1 MQKLTILIGA
11 FLLLPF
17 TAKAGNKDFTTMK
30 SWETEDAPDS
40 LKAMV
45 GTPPTV
51 NPADTQYVWDK
62 DLNEVVVTGQGGGV
76 SKRRL
81 SSNVTKLSSADLGK
95 LPIGRIDQMLQN
107 AVPNMQITLTN
118 GQPGTTSIIK
128 SRGLSSAFTNSTPII
143 YVDGVRVDNLNT
155 GSALFNVMNNA
166 YGDINGQTAA
176 SSAIGDIPME
186 NIDHI
191 EYVPGGA
198 ATTLYGSDAANG
210 VIQIFTKNH
219 GEGRFSASVTAQMGI
234 DVANAQFYHFDR
246 TKDLLHQTGFLQR
259 YGLSLSGGTE
269 RMGYSLGAS
278 MSQNTGTLIH
288 DGNEQKKY
296 DLRFGTSIRMN
307 SMLKYTNS
315 FGLVAE
321 EYRRNRNG
329 NQGYYTGL
337 WFAEGSAA
345 ANFTYNAQD
354 GTQRNFP
361 ADIDAADS
369 YTYQKMK
376 EFVSEAEAMQDH
388 KEEVKRFQTSQQ
400 IEFTPIQNLT
410 FHATLGLDYR
420 YNTDKLVE
428 TNRYLIHTQMK
439 PAGTTDAGSVGNY
452 DRNYYGIT
460 GELNGQWKYYHDDLL
475 SNILTAGFQYFSTHD
490 HQSLYKGQNVRDGAR
505 IMTGAGT
512 IYADEWL
519 SYLHSYGLYVQDNFG
534 WRNRYFLDLGLRV
547 DYNTAF
553 GDDVAWQA
561 YPKVGLSYILSD
573 EPWMRPLTEEGWVNT
588 LKLMANYG
596 VAGSYPPPFEY
607 QRTIDVSPYLDKQAN
622 TFGKRGN
629 PNLGPERKH
638 SYEVGLQGT
647 FLHNVVNIGL
657 TYYQAITHDALF
669 NVPTLPSSGESS
681 SYLANIGK
689 IRNRGIEVALGLNL
703 INTKDWGLT
712 LRTSLNTN
720 ANKVLS
726 TGGVVPF
733 AIGGFSSRTIV
744 TVVEEGK
751 PVGFLRGTA
760 TKLNDDNTVAEV
772 LYNQDL
778 GRTTPSLF
786 GNFSLAARWQ
796 KLGLTITGDYQTG
809 AYVHS
814 FDRQFRFAKGIADDA
829 IPAAALNGTTQAKS
843 WLNFT
848 NFFVEK
854 ADFLKI
860 RNIGLDYPFQFKKGV
875 VRELNLALNIYNP
888 LSWTSSSVDPEA
900 VLSGA
905 RTQGAVATGGLSY
918 SSYSLPRQYVLTAKV
933 SF

>member
-1 MQKLTILIGA
+1 MVLSA
-11 FLLLPF
+11 VFLLLPLGGR
-17 TAKAGNKDFTTMK
+17 ADD
-30 SWETEDAPDS
+30 ETVQVFD
-40 LKAMV
+40 
-45 GTPPTV
+45 
-51 NPADTQYVWDK
+51 NPVDTSYVWNKNLD
-62 DLNEVVVTGQGGGV
+62 EVVVTGQGGAV

-81 SSNVTKLSSADLGK
+81 SSNVTKLMAADLEK
-95 LPIGRIDQMLQN
+95 LPTGRIDQMLQN

-118 GQPGTTSIIK
+118 GQPGTTSMIK
-128 SRGLSSAFTNSTPII
+128 SRGLSSAFTNSTPVI

-155 GSALFNVMNNA
+155 GSSLFNVMNNA
-166 YGDINGQTAA
+166 YGNISGQTAA
-176 SSAIGDIPME
+176 SSAVGDIPME

-219 GEGRFSASVTAQMGI
+219 GTGRFSASVTAQMGI
-234 DVANAQFYHFDR
+234 DVANSQFYHFNR
-246 TKDLLHQTGFLQR
+246 TKDLLHQTGFQQR
-259 YGLSLSGGTE
+259 YGLSFSGGTE
-269 RMGYSLGAS
+269 KMGYSLGAS
-278 MSQNTGTLIH
+278 MSQNTGTIIH
-288 DGNEQKKY
+288 NGNEQKKY

-315 FGLVAE
+315 FGFVAE

-345 ANFTYNAQD
+345 ANFTYTAED
-354 GTQRNFP
+354 GTPRNFP
-361 ADIDAADS
+361 ADIDGAS
-369 YTYQKMK
+369 NYTFEKMK
-376 EFVSEAEAMQDH
+376 EFVSEAEALQDH

-400 IEFTPIQNLT
+400 LEFTPMRNLT

-439 PAGTTDAGSVGNY
+439 PEGTTDAGSVGNY

-460 GELNGQWKYYHDDLL
+460 GELNGQWKYYKDDLF
-475 SNILTAGFQYFSTHD
+475 SNILTGGFQYFSTHD

-519 SYLHSYGLYVQDNFG
+519 SYLHSYGVYLQDNIG
-534 WRNRYFLDLGLRV
+534 WRNRYYLDLGLRL

-553 GDDVAWQA
+553 GDEVAWQA
-561 YPKVGLSYILSD
+561 YPKVGLSYVLSD
-573 EPWMRPLTEEGWVNT
+573 EPWMRPLVQEGWVNT
-588 LKLMANYG
+588 LRLLANYG
-596 VAGSYPPPFEY
+596 VAGSYPPAFEY
-607 QRTIDVSPYLDKQAN
+607 QRTIEVSSYLDKQAN
-622 TFGKRGN
+622 TFGKNGN
-629 PNLGPERKH
+629 PNLGPEKKH
-638 SYEVGLQGT
+638 SYEAGIQGS
-647 FLHNVVNIGL
+647 FFRNILNVGL
-657 TYYQAITHDALF
+657 TYYYAVTHDALF
-669 NVPTLPSSGESS
+669 NVPTLPSSGQSS

-689 IRNRGIEVALGLNL
+689 IRNSGIEAFADVRI
-703 INTKDWGLT
+703 INTPEWGLDV
-712 LRTSLNTN
+712 RGSLNTN

-733 AIGGFSSRTIV
+733 AIGGFSSRTIT

-751 PVGFLRGTA
+751 SVGFLRGTA
-760 TKLNDDNTVAEV
+760 TTLKADNSVNET

-778 GRTTPSLF
+778 GRTLPTLF
-786 GNFSLAARWQ
+786 GNFALSARWK
-796 KLGLTITGDYQTG
+796 KLNFTLMGDYQTG

-829 IPAAALNGTTQAKS
+829 IPAAALEGTTQAKS

-860 RNIGLDYPFQFKKGV
+860 RNIGLDYAFKIPK
-875 VRELNLALNIYNP
+875 LDDYNFSLALNIYNP
-888 LSWTSSSVDPEA
+888 LAWTKSSVDPEA

-918 SSYSLPRQYVLTAKV
+918 SSYSLPRQFVLTAKM